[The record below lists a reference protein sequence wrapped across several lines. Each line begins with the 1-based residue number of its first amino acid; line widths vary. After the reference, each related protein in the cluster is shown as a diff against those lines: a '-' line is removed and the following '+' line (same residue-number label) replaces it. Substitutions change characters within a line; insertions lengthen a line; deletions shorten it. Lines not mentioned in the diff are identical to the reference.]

1 MQIWRCLHIL
11 KIITSPAD
19 HLILVHHDDPMKEY
33 SHDLHAKNAL
43 IEAQNRNWITVS
55 MKDDFK
61 IIYPNMDT
69 TN

>member
-1 MQIWRCLHIL
+1 
-11 KIITSPAD
+11 
-19 HLILVHHDDPMKEY
+19 MKEY
-33 SHDLHAKNAL
+33 SYDLHAKNAL